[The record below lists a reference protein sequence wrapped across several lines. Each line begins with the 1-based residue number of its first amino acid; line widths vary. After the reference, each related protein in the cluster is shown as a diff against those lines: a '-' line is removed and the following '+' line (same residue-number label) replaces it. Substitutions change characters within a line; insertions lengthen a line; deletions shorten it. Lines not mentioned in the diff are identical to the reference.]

1 MKKQIEK
8 SMDGVTDRFRIVV
21 NEMDQAEKIT
31 YSNYSYWASTWQAF
45 KRNRVAMTFL
55 FILCA
60 ILLFTIMQPML
71 PNQRDPSYCNLHAE
85 TGMQLRNEEPSS
97 EYWFGTNSIG
107 QDLWARIWSGTRT
120 SLTIGLIV
128 GLFDVTFGLIVG
140 SLWGYVKKLDAPI
153 TEIYNVLNNIP
164 SSIILILAA
173 YILRPSMTTIIL
185 AMCITGWLPMARFI
199 RNQIVIIRDREYNL
213 ASRCLGTPTSRIITR
228 NMLPHL
234 VSVIVMQMA
243 LSIPYAIGQEVF
255 LTYIGLG
262 LPVSQ
267 PSLGNLINEGRL
279 VMMSSSYQLIFP
291 ALVLSLVTISFYV
304 MGNAFADA
312 ADPRSHM

>member
-8 SMDGVTDRFRIVV
+8 SIDSMTDQFKIVA
-21 NEMDQAEKIT
+21 NDSSSAEKVS
-31 YSNYSYWASTWQAF
+31 YSNYSYWASTWQVF
-45 KRNRVAMTFL
+45 RRNRVAMTFL
-55 FILCA
+55 LILGTILAFTA
-60 ILLFTIMQPML
+60 IQPFL
-71 PNQRDPSYCNLHAE
+71 PNQMDPSFCNLDAE
-85 TGMQLRNEEPSS
+85 TGMQLRNEPPSS
-97 EYWFGTNSIG
+97 EYLFGTNSIG
-107 QDLWARIWSGTRT
+107 QDLWSRIWSGTRT
-120 SLTIGLIV
+120 SLIIGLVV
-128 GLFDVTFGLIVG
+128 GFFDVLIGLIVG

-153 TEIYNVLNNIP
+153 TEVYNVLNNIP
-164 SSIILILAA
+164 SSIILVLAA
-173 YILRPSMTTIIL
+173 YILRPSMLTIIL
-185 AMCITGWLPMARFI
+185 AMCITGWLSMARFI
-199 RNQIVIIRDREYNL
+199 RNQIVIIRDREFNL

-279 VMMSSSYQLIFP
+279 VMMSSPYQLIFP

-304 MGNAFADA
+304 IGNAFADA